1 MTQEKL
7 IQTSCRILT
16 LFVEASLAK
25 VFQLQEKGVDLTMQE
40 ELCSLKLPGLP
51 TLKNLN
57 ICCLKTFPV
66 SYRMTQA
73 GRLRPSSVRWMSWG
87 MMSHGRCL
95 TAQII
100 MSPNPE
106 RECSLSDFLEVN
118 VPEKYCLSQTQIQK
132 LLHNAFPDGKAA
144 ESTLLKD

>member
-73 GRLRPSSVRWMSWG
+73 GRLRPSSVRWMNWG
-87 MMSHGRCL
+87 TMSHGKCL

-106 RECSLSDFLEVN
+106 RECILSDFLEKN
-118 VPEKYCLSQTQIQK
+118 APAEYCLSQTQTQK
-132 LLHNAFPDGKAA
+132 LLYSAFPEKRET
-144 ESTLLKD
+144 ESTPQKD